1 MIGVFSTLRQGH
13 PDLTAVLRECR
24 RGFLSVAVFSA
35 MVNLLMLAGPLYMLQ
50 VYDRVL
56 SSQSVPTLVALSIL
70 LVAAYTF
77 QGAFEVLRSHLTAR
91 IASLLDVRL
100 GVTLF
105 EAVIRLTNRNFS
117 AAQAHQPL
125 RDLDQIRAFLT
136 SSAPIALVDLPW
148 MPVFLAICFLIHPL
162 LGATALAGAIALT
175 TLTILTER
183 RSRASMSTL
192 TQASGARTAAS
203 EVVRRGS
210 ETIAAMGMSG
220 TLAQRWQRT
229 NNEFLAATAQVSDAV
244 GTYSGISKVIRL
256 LLQSSMLGMGSYL
269 VIQQELNAGAMFAA
283 SLMMGRA
290 LAPIDVVI
298 ANWRSLVGA
307 RQSLLRLSNTLRQ
320 LPRRSADTDLPRP
333 SRSLDVE
340 DVAVAA
346 PKGERTI
353 LANVRFSLAA
363 GEALAIVGPSG
374 TGKSSF
380 VRTLIGVW
388 PPARGEIR
396 LDAAAL
402 DQWGDE
408 ALGRHIGYVGQNV
421 EFFEGTIAEN
431 IARMKLAPDSRAVLD
446 AGRAAG
452 AHDMILRLPGGYD
465 CRIGDA
471 ATVLSSGQRQR
482 IALARALYANP
493 FLVVLDEPN
502 ANLDSEGE
510 AALQTALR
518 ELKARGAIAI
528 IISHRPAVLEQCD
541 KVLVLRNGTQQAFG
555 PRDVI
560 IRKREAPPSSQPV
573 TTSNVALLH
582 EPKVD
587 VGS

>member
-1 MIGVFSTLRQGH
+1 MAALVTTPCSAAWEAKQSWAVPATTRFRAAAAETTSSTAALVITPSSSPFPTSLSAPISSTSNTYKRLRPKTAGGERSPPAMTCVLSEQSSEIDVIGIFSTLRQDH
-13 PDLTAVLRECR
+13 PDLTTVLRECR

-56 SSQSVPTLVALSIL
+56 SSHSVPTLVALSIL

-117 AAQAHQPL
+117 AAHAHQPL

-192 TQASGARTAAS
+192 TQTSGARTAAS

-229 NNEFLAATAQVSDAV
+229 NNEFLTATARVSDAV

-307 RQSLLRLSNTLRQ
+307 RQSLLRLS
-320 LPRRSADTDLPRP
+320 
-333 SRSLDVE
+333 
-340 DVAVAA
+340 
-346 PKGERTI
+346 
-353 LANVRFSLAA
+353 
-363 GEALAIVGPSG
+363 
-374 TGKSSF
+374 
-380 VRTLIGVW
+380 
-388 PPARGEIR
+388 
-396 LDAAAL
+396 
-402 DQWGDE
+402 
-408 ALGRHIGYVGQNV
+408 
-421 EFFEGTIAEN
+421 
-431 IARMKLAPDSRAVLD
+431 
-446 AGRAAG
+446 
-452 AHDMILRLPGGYD
+452 
-465 CRIGDA
+465 
-471 ATVLSSGQRQR
+471 
-482 IALARALYANP
+482 
-493 FLVVLDEPN
+493 
-502 ANLDSEGE
+502 
-510 AALQTALR
+510 
-518 ELKARGAIAI
+518 
-528 IISHRPAVLEQCD
+528 
-541 KVLVLRNGTQQAFG
+541 
-555 PRDVI
+555 
-560 IRKREAPPSSQPV
+560 
-573 TTSNVALLH
+573 
-582 EPKVD
+582 
-587 VGS
+587 